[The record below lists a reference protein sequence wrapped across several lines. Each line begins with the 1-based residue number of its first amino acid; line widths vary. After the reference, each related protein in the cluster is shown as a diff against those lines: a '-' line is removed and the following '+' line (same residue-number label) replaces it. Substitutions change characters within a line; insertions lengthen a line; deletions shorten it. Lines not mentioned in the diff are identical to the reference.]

1 MTWEEYA
8 KLILGNKK
16 VAELK
21 KEYNLCTK
29 KYTYG
34 KYKKL
39 LGYRVRIIKNNGLSQ
54 YNKLVREIGYVYDFE
69 FENFDKPIIV
79 HFPKIK
85 KEYCFAIDELE
96 EI

>member
-1 MTWEEYA
+1 MNKNGKTIK
-8 KLILGNKK
+8 KLGICLN
-16 VAELK
+16 VL
-21 KEYNLCTK
+21 LH
-29 KYTYG
+29 YG

-54 YNKLVREIGYVYDFE
+54 YNKLVGEIGYVYDFE

-85 KEYCFAIDELE
+85 KEYCFAIDELKLFRR
-96 EI
+96 